1 METAAIVLLVAV
13 GVLALIATKAPANRT
28 PTQQY
33 LLNAAVLVV
42 AIIFGAKQAEPSYL
56 DSLYI
61 FDPKQL
67 HDLSLKA
74 IDQHGND
81 TRAIV
86 DSIVGDLSADP
97 KLANHVNLQEEWIF
111 NNAGG
116 AMGAMYIIHASKSSF
131 RSVQLLIVPFFH

>member
-1 METAAIVLLVAV
+1 METAAIVLLVTF
-13 GVLALIATKAPANRT
+13 GVLAFVTANAPANRK
-28 PTQQY
+28 PRQQY

-42 AIIFGAKQAEPSYL
+42 AIIFGAKQLEPSYL

-86 DSIVGDLSADP
+86 DSIVSDLSADP

-116 AMGAMYIIHASKSSF
+116 AMGAMYIIHASKPPSF
-131 RSVQLLIVPFFH
+131 LISCHC